1 MILHP
6 AKDETL
12 GLELAE
18 RRGRKGVLVKRV
30 MQGGLIEKTY
40 PGRLRT
46 GMHLLRAGNEDL
58 QFASLDEVKTCIK
71 AIISPPATNP
81 LPPAMPPSTRD
92 LTEAKSHNAEGKEED
107 EEKQKEGKGEEEE
120 EEEEQ
125 EEEEEEEEDNDEDD
139 DDDEEEEEEDD
150 EDASSSSSEDGSTN
164 SAPSSVA
171 ENNEA
176 VSSVASAG
184 PPQPPKVTT
193 LGLRF
198 RAAPSKNGLG
208 LELCPKR
215 GGVGV
220 IVRTIL
226 PGSEAARDGR
236 LRKGAQLLMVGQHDV
251 STSDLASVISLL
263 RDGMKPENRP
273 LQTRWRIAP
282 SRSLSPETGTRVFR
296 PRNRKLAK
304 KRWKMAYQ
312 FALHGTR
319 AKSAVEMT
327 AASRAAQEARRR
339 AATRRHAADT
349 AGLALDRGMRHAAR
363 SLWARESRRI
373 RFEAAETIAAG
384 VLHDSA
390 SRARDK
396 LLKAQREAEEQDRL
410 RLAIQAAAQQS
421 ADDARRRAEEEER
434 KEHAAREAARQ
445 AARRYEDSVR
455 AERLSEKKRRID
467 ERKRAEAAIAQ
478 RKRRQETSVE
488 TLLSWN
494 RKKARLPVGS
504 PFASPGAKLG
514 SIWSSMSEEEQKQF
528 RSSARRLGL

>member
-1 MILHP
+1 M
-6 AKDETL
+6 
-12 GLELAE
+12 
-18 RRGRKGVLVKRV
+18 
-30 MQGGLIEKTY
+30 
-40 PGRLRT
+40 
-46 GMHLLRAGNEDL
+46 AG
-58 QFASLDEVKTCIK
+58 S
-71 AIISPPATNP
+71 
-81 LPPAMPPSTRD
+81 
-92 LTEAKSHNAEGKEED
+92 
-107 EEKQKEGKGEEEE
+107 
-120 EEEEQ
+120 
-125 EEEEEEEEDNDEDD
+125 
-139 DDDEEEEEEDD
+139 
-150 EDASSSSSEDGSTN
+150 
-164 SAPSSVA
+164 
-171 ENNEA
+171 
-176 VSSVASAG
+176 
-184 PPQPPKVTT
+184 
-193 LGLRF
+193 
-198 RAAPSKNGLG
+198 
-208 LELCPKR
+208 
-215 GGVGV
+215 
-220 IVRTIL
+220 
-226 PGSEAARDGR
+226 
-236 LRKGAQLLMVGQHDV
+236 RKGAQLLMVGQHDV

-263 RDGMKPENRP
+263 RDGMKRNRP

-339 AATRRHAADT
+339 AAL
-349 AGLALDRGMRHAAR
+349 AGTQRIQRGLPWIAVCGTLHEV
-363 SLWARESRRI
+363 SGQESRRI

-421 ADDARRRAEEEER
+421 ADDARRRAEEEQR